1 MRISDWSSD
10 VCSSDLVNGSLG
22 PLSLTAGTYYYDED
36 IDYTLTADILPGMYG
51 FLVNAGIC
59 PSAAA
64 PCFAATPRFRQPPTL
79 SIQAHPRLG
88 PGTFPAPAPPPPPRG
103 LPHPPPPPPSPP
115 HTPPPAP
122 PP

>member
-10 VCSSDLVNGSLG
+10 VCSSDLFSQELQVNGSLG

-64 PCFAATPRFRQPPTL
+64 PCFAANRGFRQPSTL
-79 SIQAHPRLG
+79 SIKAYAGFGQAPLHRTSVGVGKRVSMRFILG
-88 PGTFPAPAPPPPPRG
+88 GRR
-103 LPHPPPPPPSPP
+103 
-115 HTPPPAP
+115 
-122 PP
+122 

>member
-10 VCSSDLVNGSLG
+10 VCSSDLFSQELQVNGSLG

-64 PCFAATPRFRQPPTL
+64 PCFAATRGFRQPSPL
-79 SIQAHPRLG
+79 SIKAYAGFGQ
-88 PGTFPAPAPPPPPRG
+88 GTFRFPDWLTATGEVGKAPGREKRE
-103 LPHPPPPPPSPP
+103 
-115 HTPPPAP
+115 TD
-122 PP
+122 

>member
-1 MRISDWSSD
+1 MTAAPIFD
-10 VCSSDLVNGSLG
+10 VTTNVNQKQFSQELQVHGSLG

-64 PCFAATPRFRQPPTL
+64 PCFAATRGSRPASTL
-79 SIQAHPRLG
+79 SIKAYAGTAVERGSGKEGAPMFRCLG
-88 PGTFPAPAPPPPPRG
+88 EPEK
-103 LPHPPPPPPSPP
+103 
-115 HTPPPAP
+115 
-122 PP
+122 